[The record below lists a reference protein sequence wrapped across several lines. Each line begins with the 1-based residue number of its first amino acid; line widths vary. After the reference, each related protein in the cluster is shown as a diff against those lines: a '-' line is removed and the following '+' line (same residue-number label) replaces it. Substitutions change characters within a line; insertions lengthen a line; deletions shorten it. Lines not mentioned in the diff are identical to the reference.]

1 MCRALRVLCAA
12 RSPER
17 LAELKGAT
25 VSSNWE
31 LVGGSTSADELA
43 GQVAE
48 LTPDV
53 VVVDGAMGNGA
64 VAAARAARE
73 GARIVS
79 VGPTDGADEVVGSLE
94 EIRTAVLGLP
104 RPGGPVLG

>member
-17 LAELKGAT
+17 LAELKGAS
-25 VSSNWE
+25 VSPNWE
-31 LVGGSTSADELA
+31 LVGGSTSVGELA
-43 GQVAE
+43 GQVTE
-48 LTPDV
+48 LSPDV
-53 VVVDGAMGNGA
+53 VVLDEAIGNGA
-64 VAAARAARE
+64 VAAVRAARD

-79 VGPTDGADEVVGSLE
+79 VGPADGADEVVGSLE
-94 EIRTAVLGLP
+94 EIRAAVLGLS

>member
-25 VSSNWE
+25 VSSIWE
-31 LVGGSTSADELA
+31 LVGGSTSVGELA
-43 GQVAE
+43 RQVAE
-48 LTPDV
+48 LGPDV
-53 VVVDGAMGNGA
+53 VVVDGAMGEGA

-73 GARIVS
+73 RTRIVS
-79 VGPTDGADEVVGSLE
+79 VGPTDSADEVVANLE
-94 EIRTAVLGLP
+94 EIRAAVLRLP
-104 RPGGPVLG
+104 RPGGPILG